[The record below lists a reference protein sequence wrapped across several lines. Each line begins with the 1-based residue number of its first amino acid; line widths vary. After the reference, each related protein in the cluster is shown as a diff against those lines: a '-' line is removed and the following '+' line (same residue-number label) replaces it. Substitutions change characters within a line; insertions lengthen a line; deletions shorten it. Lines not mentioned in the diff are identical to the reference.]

1 MNEKNKQIAKIQKEL
16 SDATQEVNFIGLNAY
31 IEASKAEGEAG
42 RRFSIVSEEMSK
54 VAKKLDN
61 SLQEL
66 KDIVEED
73 KQNENM

>member
-1 MNEKNKQIAKIQKEL
+1 MQTQNQQLRKIQKEL

-73 KQNENM
+73 KKNENM